1 MYREPMKRALLAL
14 VLAACDESSSGSP
27 DAPVGG
33 GTDAAVD
40 ASIDAMG
47 SMGCG
52 PAGAATGQ
60 TTETIMVGGVARTY
74 LRVVPAT
81 YDPMRT
87 YPLIFAWHGR
97 TGSAMGARQYFGM
110 QTAVG
115 DNAIVVY
122 PQGLTVTAGDPNDTG
137 WILSAAGRDIALFD
151 AIQTAMTTTYCVGRT
166 YSMGHSFGGY
176 MSNALACYRGG
187 TSPGQ
192 VRAIAS
198 IAGGGPNGTCA
209 GDPLS
214 ALIIHGMS
222 DSVVPFAQ
230 GTGSRDRWLTDAACG
245 TTTQTIMPSPCVAYD
260 GCTAGLAV
268 RFCPHMET
276 AGGGHGWP
284 SWSAGAAWKLFQDS
298 P

>member
-1 MYREPMKRALLAL
+1 MKRAVL
-14 VLAACDESSSGSP
+14 VVILAACDESTSGSP
-27 DAPVGG
+27 DAPGGG

-47 SMGCG
+47 SIGCG
-52 PAGAATGQ
+52 PTGAATGQ
-60 TTETIMVGGVARTY
+60 TMETITVGGVARTY

-122 PQGLTVTAGDPNDTG
+122 PQGLTVTAGTPSDTG
-137 WILSAAGRDIALFD
+137 WILTPAGRDVALFD
-151 AIQTAMTTTYCVGRT
+151 AIQTAMTSSYCVGRT

-176 MSNALACYRGG
+176 MSNALACARGG
-187 TSPGQ
+187 TEPGK

-198 IAGGGPNGTCA
+198 IAGGGPFGACTNT
-209 GDPLS
+209 PLS
-214 ALIIHGMS
+214 ALIIHGNP
-222 DSVVPFAQ
+222 DGTVPFAE
-230 GTGSRDRWLTDAACG
+230 GTASRDKWLTGAACA
-245 TTTQTIMPSPCVAYD
+245 TTTQPITPSPCVAYD
-260 GCTAGLAV
+260 GCSAGLAV
-268 RFCPHMET
+268 RFCEHMET

>member
-1 MYREPMKRALLAL
+1 MKRALFVL
-14 VLAACDESSSGSP
+14 VFAACDGGSSDTP
-27 DAPVGG
+27 DAPPGG
-33 GTDAAVD
+33 GDGALAIDAA
-40 ASIDAMG
+40 AIDAPG

-52 PAGAATGQ
+52 SSGATTGQ
-60 TTETIMVGGVARTY
+60 TTETIMVGGVPRTY

-81 YDPMRT
+81 YDPART

-97 TGSAMGARQYFGM
+97 TGSAMGARSYFGM

-122 PQGLTVTAGDPNDTG
+122 PQGLTVTAGDPADTG
-137 WILSAAGRDIALFD
+137 WILSASGRDVALFD

-176 MSNALACYRGG
+176 MSNALACHRGG
-187 TSPGQ
+187 TAPGK

-198 IAGGGPNGTCA
+198 IAGGPSGGTCA
-209 GDPLS
+209 GAPMS
-214 ALIIHGMS
+214 ALIIHGMT
-222 DSVVPFAQ
+222 DSIVPFTQ
-230 GTGSRDRWLTDAACG
+230 GTASRDAYLAKAACG
-245 TTTQTIMPSPCVAYD
+245 TTTQAITPAPCVAYD

-268 RFCPHMET
+268 RWCAHNEA

-284 SWSAGAAWKLFQDS
+284 SFSAGAAWKLFQDS

>member
-1 MYREPMKRALLAL
+1 MYRRPMKRTLFVL
-14 VLAACDESSSGSP
+14 VFAACDSGASGSP
-27 DAPVGG
+27 DAPLDDALA
-33 GTDAAVD
+33 TDAAFD
-40 ASIDAMG
+40 APG

-52 PAGAATGQ
+52 TAGAPTGQ
-60 TTETIMVGGVARTY
+60 TTETITVGGVARTY

-81 YDPMRT
+81 YDPARA

-97 TGSAMGARQYFGM
+97 TGSAIGARSYFGM

-122 PQGLTVTAGDPNDTG
+122 PQGLSVSQDPADTG
-137 WILSAAGRDIALFD
+137 WIVTATGRDVALFD

-176 MSNALACYRGG
+176 MSNALACHRGG
-187 TSPGQ
+187 TAPGT

-198 IAGGGPNGTCA
+198 IAGGPAGGTCTGA
-209 GDPLS
+209 PMS
-214 ALIIHGMS
+214 ALVIHGTT
-222 DSVVPFAQ
+222 DSVVPFTQ
-230 GTGSRDRWLTDAACG
+230 GTASRDAYLAKAACG
-245 TTTQTIMPSPCVAYD
+245 TTTQAITPTPCVTYD

-268 RFCPHMET
+268 RWCAHNET
-276 AGGGHGWP
+276 ANGGHGWP
-284 SWSAGAAWKLFQDS
+284 SFAAGAAWQLFQAS